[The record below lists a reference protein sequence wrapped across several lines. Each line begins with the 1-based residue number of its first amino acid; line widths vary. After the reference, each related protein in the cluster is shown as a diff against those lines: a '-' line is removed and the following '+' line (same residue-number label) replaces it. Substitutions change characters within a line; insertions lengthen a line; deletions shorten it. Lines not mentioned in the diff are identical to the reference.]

1 MECKTGLKSYMNI
14 ERCFEILE
22 LDMDASAEDVK
33 KARRDLIFI
42 WHPDRVTSKN
52 PRLKKKAEK
61 KMREIAEAYE
71 HISAFLEG
79 KPLEGPTEQQA
90 IHNADESLPQ
100 SYPLILNEADFYFRQ
115 GIAYGE
121 SGEYRKAVKCFTQ
134 VISLRPGNADAYY
147 NRGVANNR
155 AGNYKE
161 AIKDFTRAICIC
173 PTYSA
178 AYIYRGYIY
187 AELDKPE
194 PACKDF
200 QKAHELGNSI
210 GIEWAKKKKI
220 CF

>member
-1 MECKTGLKSYMNI
+1 MNI
-14 ERCFEILE
+14 QRCFEIFE
-22 LDMDASAEDVK
+22 LDTNASAEDVR

-42 WHPDRVTSKN
+42 WHPDRVSSKN

-61 KMREIAEAYE
+61 KLMEINEAYE

-79 KPLEGPTEQQA
+79 KPIAEQTEQKP
-90 IHNADESLPQ
+90 IHNADEIIPQ

-121 SGEYRKAVKCFTQ
+121 SGEHRKAVKCFAQ
-134 VISLRPGNADAYY
+134 VIRLRPDNADAYY
-147 NRGVANNR
+147 NRGVANNK
-155 AGNYKE
+155 AGIYKK
-161 AIKDFTRAICIC
+161 AVKDFTQAIRIC

-194 PACKDF
+194 LACRDF
-200 QKAHELGNSI
+200 QKAAELGNSI
-210 GIEWAKKKKI
+210 GMEWAKKRKI